1 MRNPLHAL
9 AAAALAVSMLIP
21 FTPVRAE
28 DTVPSPSPSPTAES
42 APTESTDSTA
52 APDALIVEESAAPSA
67 DETVAPTEAPQE
79 SAESTNAPKDSA
91 NPESAAEPTAL
102 NATAAPTA
110 SADPEPAP
118 SEASGA
124 ERLVEVS
131 APSAAPV
138 AALAKAAPVANTSAG
153 EATLTKGDKFN
164 IAVKNLVPG
173 SSVTK
178 AANADTTIT
187 AIVRSP
193 SAPEASENT
202 IDISDANDGSIL
214 AWFDSSSRTVYW
226 WSGADKV
233 YFNADCYNMF
243 YSFQA
248 LKDIELN
255 GFDSSRVNTMTSMF
269 GYCKQLPAIDVSSF
283 DTSNVGMM
291 WRMFEG
297 CENLKEIDLSAF
309 TTESLG
315 LGFGGMFNGCKQLR
329 KVNIQNFDFSAII
342 SAEYGITPVFN
353 GCENLNEITLGKKCM
368 FKTSAPGIADRLMGM
383 GGPTKPDTASGLPST
398 GKWGLGSET
407 APWSLSFS
415 ALMRDW
421 FPKNPDNLFD
431 LSGTWYVQAESGA
444 IFDANGGEGDMP
456 GERYVADTEQTLT
469 PNRFVRDG
477 YRFVNWNT
485 AKDGS
490 GTPYEDGAV
499 MSLKTPVTLYA
510 QWEKDAPKEYE
521 PSKVEILYTGGAGYG
536 GIKFAGAGLAA
547 LAVLMLLRYRR

>member
-1 MRNPLHAL
+1 MRNPIHAL
-9 AAAALAVSMLIP
+9 AAAALTLSMLIP

-28 DTVPSPSPSPTAES
+28 GTAPSPSPSPTTESAPAES
-42 APTESTDSTA
+42 ADSTA
-52 APDALIVEESAAPSA
+52 APDVLIVEESAAPSA
-67 DETVAPTEAPQE
+67 DVTIAPAEAPKE
-79 SAESTNAPKDSA
+79 SAESTSAPEDSA
-91 NPESAAEPTAL
+91 KPESAEPSAL
-102 NATAAPTA
+102 DATAASTA

-118 SEASGA
+118 SEASDT
-124 ERLVEVS
+124 ERLVEVG
-131 APSAAPV
+131 APSAAPIK
-138 AALAKAAPVANTSAG
+138 APAKAAPEANASAG

-214 AWFDSSSRTVYW
+214 AWFDSSSGTVYW

-329 KVNIQNFDFSAII
+329 KVKAILKNRWKSA
-342 SAEYGITPVFN
+342 A
-353 GCENLNEITLGKKCM
+353 
-368 FKTSAPGIADRLMGM
+368 
-383 GGPTKPDTASGLPST
+383 
-398 GKWGLGSET
+398 
-407 APWSLSFS
+407 
-415 ALMRDW
+415 
-421 FPKNPDNLFD
+421 
-431 LSGTWYVQAESGA
+431 
-444 IFDANGGEGDMP
+444 
-456 GERYVADTEQTLT
+456 
-469 PNRFVRDG
+469 
-477 YRFVNWNT
+477 
-485 AKDGS
+485 
-490 GTPYEDGAV
+490 
-499 MSLKTPVTLYA
+499 
-510 QWEKDAPKEYE
+510 
-521 PSKVEILYTGGAGYG
+521 
-536 GIKFAGAGLAA
+536 
-547 LAVLMLLRYRR
+547 